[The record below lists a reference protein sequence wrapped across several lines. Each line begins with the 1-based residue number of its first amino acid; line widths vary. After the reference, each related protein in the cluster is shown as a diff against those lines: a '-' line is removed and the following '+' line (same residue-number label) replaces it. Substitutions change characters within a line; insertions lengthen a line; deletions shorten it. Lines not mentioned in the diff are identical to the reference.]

1 MPASV
6 PLSGVIL
13 PLTTPFRNGE
23 IDEPAFRAQVEWAIG
38 EGGHGV
44 VVGGSTG
51 EGYALDE
58 EELFAL
64 ARAACEV
71 ADGRIPVLASII
83 VDSTR
88 AALRRA
94 DRLARLPLAG
104 LQSAPPHYIFQPSRE
119 SLLGFYRDLA
129 QATPL
134 PVIIYNVVPWCQV
147 DARLAGEIMAA
158 APGVAAIKQSEKDF
172 GAYASLVEAVG
183 PDRVFAAIDGGLMS
197 CYELGAAGS
206 IAAIASAAPRASVA
220 LWNSV
225 QAGDR
230 QHARRLHTGLLKL
243 WDALAAPNLPARVK
257 AAQAA
262 AGLALSEPRAPMSPA
277 GGEVSRALDEAL
289 RRLDAIM
296 ADKPA

>member
-1 MPASV
+1 MLAPV

-23 IDEPAFRAQVEWAIG
+23 IDEPAFRAQVEWALG
-38 EGGHGV
+38 QGAHGI

-58 EELFAL
+58 DELYCL
-64 ARAACEV
+64 SQAACAV
-71 ADGRIPVLASII
+71 VHGRVPVLASII

-88 AALRRA
+88 AAMRRA
-94 DRLARLPLAG
+94 DRLAGLPLAA
-104 LQSAPPHYIFQPSRE
+104 LQAAPPHYIFQPSRE
-119 SLLGFYRDLA
+119 GLLGFYRDLA
-129 QATPL
+129 DATPL
-134 PVIIYNVVPWCQV
+134 PVVIYNVVPWCQV
-147 DARLAGEIMAA
+147 DPRLAAEIMEA

-220 LWNSV
+220 LWDAV

-230 QHARRLHTGLLKL
+230 PRARRLHAGLLTL

-262 AGLALSEPRAPMSPA
+262 AGLSPGEPRAPMEPA
-277 GGEVSRALDEAL
+277 SADVRRALDEAL
-289 RRLDAIM
+289 RRLNHILSVNA
-296 ADKPA
+296 